1 MAGPVFELNFT
12 FFFDVEAEV
21 FEEQN
26 LTRLQGLRG
35 RFSFWAD
42 AGSDKLHRL
51 TEKLFEFSGHWA
63 QGELLDDLTIRA
75 TQVGHQHQRSAAIEQ
90 ELDRRQGCRD
100 ALGVRD
106 DAGLLV
112 LGDVEVDTDED
123 ALAFD
128 GAEFAEGRSRHGGK
142 VSRERRKA

>member
-1 MAGPVFELNFT
+1 MWGKPACLLGWRPVPKKDADRFGRCGKGRALQAACRRPYNHALCLPPAHAMNIIVNEDLKAYIDPLT
-12 FFFDVEAEV
+12 ADEHAALERSLLAE
-21 FEEQN
+21 
-26 LTRLQGLRG
+26 
-35 RFSFWAD
+35 
-42 AGSDKLHRL
+42 
-51 TEKLFEFSGHWA
+51 
-63 QGELLDDLTIRA
+63 
-75 TQVGHQHQRSAAIEQ
+75 
-90 ELDRRQGCRD
+90 GCRD